1 MAEVKDDIDYK
12 LLEEEDIELPIQVKG
27 KLTSTIKTK
36 KGYKENDIM
45 KLIYQIDKIKAKI
58 DGKEV
63 IKIINVQDKIINIIT
78 N

>member
-1 MAEVKDDIDYK
+1 M
-12 LLEEEDIELPIQVKG
+12 EEEAIELPIQIKG
-27 KLTSTIKTK
+27 KLASTIKTK
-36 KGYKENDIM
+36 KGYQENDIM

-58 DGKEV
+58 EGKEV